1 MGEGFSNPLTDQPA
15 VAHAEAATERK
26 FRSRPLVQ
34 SALFIIL
41 FLVALGL
48 VGLGGLFAFSRDD
61 VRALRA
67 LPILIINFALIFALA
82 VYLIA
87 RVWTV
92 LFSGKTGD
100 PAPQL
105 HRRFLMIFS
114 LAAIM
119 PAIVVGTFFGVVM
132 SRDISDLLNT
142 NVQQVMSESR
152 VVSNAYL
159 KRELDLFQPDVR
171 ALAATLNQSSGEF
184 QNRITFSDFLISQ
197 AVFWE
202 FPAVYVINESG
213 EILAKAESP
222 SAPVYR
228 APSPEI
234 WEVAKDEKN
243 PLTVGNRSEIDFL
256 SALMHLEAFDDAYL
270 YTGRYLEEGILSS
283 LENMDRL
290 EDTVTRVTG
299 DRGQINR
306 IFLLTYLQAALL
318 ILIAAIWLGVVL
330 AGRIV
335 KPLGQMVIAAEKVRS
350 GDLNTRVNVTGV
362 WDEISDLAGAFNR
375 MTRQLGT
382 QREDLV
388 REHDI
393 SEQRRRFSEAVL
405 SGVSA
410 GVIGLSPKGRI
421 TLMNKSAE
429 TLLGRDAGAMLGKPL
444 GEALPPFYPA
454 FHDVRESV
462 SGIVDDQ
469 INIETVAG
477 IRNLDLRVSGYSGD
491 RSDTGWVMTFDDI
504 TRLVAAQRH
513 SAWREVARRIAHEI
527 KNPLTPIQLSAERLE
542 RKYASEITSDPE
554 TFKNLTQT
562 ITRQVESLGSMVDE
576 FSGFARMPAP
586 SLDDVSIHALLEG
599 TIFEQRVA
607 FPDIQFFVTD
617 NAPRGCMVR
626 CDARLMGQALMNLIK
641 NAGESVTTRTEAR
654 GDNHADGRIDVLLDA
669 DDKTVTISIVDNGLG
684 WPLTD
689 KERLFEPYVT
699 TRESGTGL
707 GLAIV
712 KRVIEDHGG
721 QLHLS
726 DRVDAKPGA
735 YVRLTLPLAD
745 TPGISTQTAGQNLP
759 ETPFITPNAETDMS

>member
-1 MGEGFSNPLTDQPA
+1 MNQAAINITASDRSAPQAA
-15 VAHAEAATERK
+15 VDAARK
-26 FRSRPLVQ
+26 FRPITLFQ

-41 FLVALGL
+41 FLVSVAL
-48 VGLGGLFAFSRDD
+48 VGIGGLFAFSRDD
-61 VRALRA
+61 EQALRA
-67 LPILIINFALIFALA
+67 LPILFINFALIFTLA
-82 VYLIA
+82 AYLSY
-87 RVWTV
+87 RVWTT

-105 HRRFLMIFS
+105 YRRFLAIFS

-119 PAIVVGTFFGVVM
+119 PAVVVGTFFGAVM

-152 VVSNAYL
+152 VVSGAYL

-171 ALAATLNQSSGEF
+171 ALAATLNQSAEQF
-184 QNRITFSDFLISQ
+184 QNRISFSDFLISQ

-202 FPAVYVINESG
+202 FPAVYVINQRG

-222 SAPVYR
+222 SAPAYR

-234 WEVAKDEKN
+234 WEVARDSKN

-256 SALMHLEAFDDAYL
+256 SALINLDRFDDAYL

-299 DRGQINR
+299 DRGAMNR

-318 ILIAAIWLGVVL
+318 ILIAAIWLGLV
-330 AGRIV
+330 
-335 KPLGQMVIAAEKVRS
+335 PLS
-350 GDLNTRVNVTGV
+350 
-362 WDEISDLAGAFNR
+362 
-375 MTRQLGT
+375 
-382 QREDLV
+382 
-388 REHDI
+388 
-393 SEQRRRFSEAVL
+393 
-405 SGVSA
+405 
-410 GVIGLSPKGRI
+410 
-421 TLMNKSAE
+421 
-429 TLLGRDAGAMLGKPL
+429 
-444 GEALPPFYPA
+444 EALPTFQPA
-454 FHDVRESV
+454 FNDVRESV
-462 SGIVDDQ
+462 TGIVDDQ
-469 INIETVAG
+469 INLNTPGG
-477 IRNLDLRVSGYSGD
+477 IRNFDLRVSGYRGD
-491 RSDTGWVMTFDDI
+491 RSDTGWVMTFDDM

-542 RKYASEITSDPE
+542 RKYSKEIKTDPK

-562 ITRQVESLGSMVDE
+562 ITRQVESLGAMVDE

-586 SLDDVSIHALLEG
+586 QFENVNIHGLLEE

-617 NAPRGCMVR
+617 NAPRDSLVN
-626 CDARLMGQALMNLIK
+626 CDERLMSQALMNLIK
-641 NAGESVTTRTEAR
+641 NAGESVTAR
-654 GDNHADGRIDVLLDA
+654 IDAGGDDLQDGRIDVLLEDSG
-669 DDKTVTISIVDNGLG
+669 KRIEISLVDNGIG
-684 WPLTD
+684 WPMAD
-689 KERLFEPYVT
+689 KDRLFEPYVT

-721 QLHLS
+721 QLHLH
-726 DRVDAKPGA
+726 DRVDGKPGA
-735 YVRLTLPLAD
+735 YVRLSMPKVNSNSPTTNPGVEAD
-745 TPGISTQTAGQNLP
+745 TL
-759 ETPFITPNAETDMS
+759 

>member
-1 MGEGFSNPLTDQPA
+1 MNQTAIDIATNKDG
-15 VAHAEAATERK
+15 AAPQTEDAARR
-26 FRSRPLVQ
+26 FRTVTLFQ
-34 SALFIIL
+34 SVLFIAL
-41 FLVALGL
+41 FLVSVAL
-48 VGLGGLFAFSRDD
+48 VGIGGLFAFSRDD
-61 VRALRA
+61 VQALRA
-67 LPILIINFALIFALA
+67 LPILFINFALICTLA
-82 VYLIA
+82 TYLSY
-87 RVWTV
+87 RVWTT
-92 LFSGKTGD
+92 LFSGKAGD

-105 HRRFLMIFS
+105 YRRFLAIFS

-119 PAIVVGTFFGVVM
+119 PAVVVGTFFGAVM
-132 SRDISDLLNT
+132 GRDISDLLNT

-152 VVSNAYL
+152 VVSGAYL

-171 ALAATLNQSSGEF
+171 AMAATLNQSSEQF
-184 QNRITFSDFLISQ
+184 KNRISFSDFLISQ

-202 FPAVYVINESG
+202 FPAVYVINQKG

-222 SAPVYR
+222 SAPTYR

-234 WEVAKDEKN
+234 WEVARDSKN

-256 SALMHLEAFDDAYL
+256 SALINLDNFDDAYL

-299 DRGQINR
+299 DRGAMNR

-318 ILIAAIWLGVVL
+318 ILMAAIWLGLIL

-335 KPLGQMVIAAEKVRS
+335 KPLGQMAIAAEKVRS
-350 GDLNTRVNVTGV
+350 GDLTARVNVAGV

-382 QREDLV
+382 QRDDLV
-388 REHDI
+388 REHNI

-410 GVIGLSPKGRI
+410 GVIGLSPKGKI

-429 TLLGRDAGAMLGKPL
+429 TLLGQSSSGMLGKPL
-444 GEALPPFYPA
+444 SEALPTFQPA
-454 FHDVRESV
+454 FNDVRESV
-462 SGIVDDQ
+462 TGIVDDQ
-469 INIETVAG
+469 INLNTPRG
-477 IRNLDLRVSGYSGD
+477 IRNFDLRVSGYRGD
-491 RSDTGWVMTFDDI
+491 RSDIGWVMTFDDM

-542 RKYASEITSDPE
+542 RKYSKEIKTDPK
-554 TFKNLTQT
+554 TFKNLTKT
-562 ITRQVESLGSMVDE
+562 ITRQVESLGAMVDE

-586 SLDDVSIHALLEG
+586 AFENVSIHDLLES

-617 NAPRGCMVR
+617 NAIRNVLVN
-626 CDARLMGQALMNLIK
+626 CDERLMSQALTNLIK
-641 NAGESVTTRTEAR
+641 NAGESVTAR
-654 GDNHADGRIDVLLDA
+654 IDAGGDNLQDGRIDVLLEDSGRLIE
-669 DDKTVTISIVDNGLG
+669 ISLVDNGIG
-684 WPLTD
+684 WPIAD
-689 KERLFEPYVT
+689 KDRLFEPYVT
-699 TRESGTGL
+699 TRETGTGL

-712 KRVIEDHGG
+712 KRIIEDHGG
-721 QLHLS
+721 QLHLH
-726 DRVDAKPGA
+726 DRVDGKPGA
-735 YVRLTLPLAD
+735 YVRLSMPKVNSNSPTTNPD
-745 TPGISTQTAGQNLP
+745 
-759 ETPFITPNAETDMS
+759 EETDAL

>member
-1 MGEGFSNPLTDQPA
+1 MGLAPQHLNDSFEDSVDAADLTA
-15 VAHAEAATERK
+15 RE

-34 SALFIIL
+34 SALFVIL
-41 FLVALGL
+41 FLVALVL
-48 VGLGGLFAFSRDD
+48 VGLGGLLAFSRDD

-67 LPILIINFALIFALA
+67 MPILIVNFALILALA
-82 VYLIA
+82 IYIIL
-87 RVWTV
+87 RVRTV
-92 LFSGKTGD
+92 LFSSKGGD

-119 PAIVVGTFFGVVM
+119 PAVVVGTFFGVVM

-171 ALAATLNQSSGEF
+171 ALAATLNQSVAQFE
-184 QNRITFSDFLISQ
+184 NRITFSDFLISQ

-202 FPAVYVINESG
+202 FPAVYVINERG
-213 EILAKAESP
+213 EVLAKAESP
-222 SAPVYR
+222 SAPVYKS
-228 APSPEI
+228 PSPEI
-234 WEVAKDEKN
+234 WEIAKDDKS

-256 SALMHLEAFDDAYL
+256 SALIHLDSFDGAYL

-283 LENMDRL
+283 LENMDLL

-306 IFLLTYLQAALL
+306 IFLLTYFQAALL
-318 ILIAAIWLGVVL
+318 ILIAAVWIGVLL

-350 GDLNTRVNVTGV
+350 GDLTARVNVAGV

-382 QREDLV
+382 QREDLI

-410 GVIGLSPKGRI
+410 GVIGLSAKGKI

-429 TLLGRDAGAMLGKPL
+429 TLLGQKSEDLLEKPL
-444 GEALPPFYPA
+444 ADVLPA
-454 FHDVRESV
+454 FTPAFTEVLESV
-462 SGIVDDQ
+462 RGVVDDQ
-469 INIETVAG
+469 VNVETPTG
-477 IRNLDLRVSGYSGD
+477 LRNLDLRVSGYRGD
-491 RSDTGWVMTFDDI
+491 RSDTGWVMTFDDM

-542 RKYASEITSDPE
+542 RKYAGEITSDPE
-554 TFKNLTQT
+554 TFRSLTRT
-562 ITRQVESLGSMVDE
+562 ITRQVASLGSMVDE

-586 SLDDVSIHALLEG
+586 DLKNVDIHTLLE
-599 TIFEQRVA
+599 TTVFAQRVA

-617 NAPRGCMVR
+617 NASRGVQVI
-626 CDARLMGQALMNLIK
+626 CDERLMGQALMNLTK
-641 NAGESVTTRTEAR
+641 NAGESVTSRVETQGGAK
-654 GDNHADGRIDVLLDA
+654 HDGRIDVLLDE
-669 DDKTVTISIVDNGLG
+669 DGDMVSISLVDNGTG
-684 WPLTD
+684 WPMTD

-721 QLHLS
+721 QLHLA
-726 DRVDAKPGA
+726 DRPDAQAGA
-735 YVRLTLPLAD
+735 YVRLTLPMAKTKD
-745 TPGISTQTAGQNLP
+745 
-759 ETPFITPNAETDMS
+759 ITPNPKSDLNPSYAADKL

>member
-1 MGEGFSNPLTDQPA
+1 MNQTAFDRVTETFAAPQAA
-15 VAHAEAATERK
+15 VEAARR
-26 FRSRPLVQ
+26 FRPVTLVQ
-34 SALFIIL
+34 SALFIVL
-41 FLVALGL
+41 FLVAVAL
-48 VGLGGLFAFSRDD
+48 VGIGGLFAFSRDD
-61 VRALRA
+61 SQALRA
-67 LPILIINFALIFALA
+67 LPILFINFALIFTLA
-82 VYLIA
+82 GYLCY
-87 RVWTV
+87 RVWTT

-105 HRRFLMIFS
+105 YRRFLAIFS

-119 PAIVVGTFFGVVM
+119 PAVVVGTFFGAVM
-132 SRDISDLLNT
+132 GRDISDLLNT

-152 VVSNAYL
+152 IVSNAYL

-171 ALAATLNQSSGEF
+171 ALAATLNQSAEQF
-184 QNRITFSDFLISQ
+184 QNRISFSDFLISQ

-202 FPAVYVINESG
+202 FPAVYVINQRG

-222 SAPVYR
+222 SAPAYR

-234 WEVAKDEKN
+234 WEVARDDKN

-256 SALMHLEAFDDAYL
+256 SALINLEAFDDAYL

-283 LENMDRL
+283 LENMNRL

-299 DRGQINR
+299 DRGAINR
-306 IFLLTYLQAALL
+306 IFLMTYLQAALL
-318 ILIAAIWLGVVL
+318 ILIAAIWIGLIL

-350 GDLNTRVNVTGV
+350 GDLTARVNVAGV

-382 QREDLV
+382 QRDDLV
-388 REHDI
+388 REHDV

-410 GVIGLSPKGRI
+410 GVIGLSPKGKI

-429 TLLGRDAGAMLGKPL
+429 TLLGRESETLLGRL
-444 GEALPPFYPA
+444 LSEALPAFHPA
-454 FHDVRESV
+454 FNDVRESV
-462 SGIVDDQ
+462 TGIVDDQ
-469 INIETVAG
+469 INIETPG
-477 IRNLDLRVSGYSGD
+477 GMRNFDLRVSGYRGD
-491 RSDTGWVMTFDDI
+491 RSDTGWVMTFDDM

-542 RKYASEITSDPE
+542 RKYAGEIKSDPK
-554 TFKNLTQT
+554 TFKSLTQT
-562 ITRQVESLGSMVDE
+562 ISRQVESLGAMVDE

-586 SLDDVSIHALLEG
+586 QLENVNVHDLLEAA
-599 TIFEQRVA
+599 IFEQRVA
-607 FPDIQFFVTD
+607 FPEIQFFVTD
-617 NAPRGCMVR
+617 NAPRDAVMN
-626 CDARLMGQALMNLIK
+626 CDERLMSQAFMNLIK
-641 NAGESVTTRTEAR
+641 NAGESVTAR
-654 GDNHADGRIDVLLDA
+654 IDAGGDNLQDGRIDILLEESGGRIE
-669 DDKTVTISIVDNGLG
+669 ISIVDNGIG
-684 WPLTD
+684 WPITD
-689 KERLFEPYVT
+689 KDRLFEPYVT

-721 QLHLS
+721 QLHLR
-726 DRVDAKPGA
+726 DRVDQKPGA
-735 YVRLTLPLAD
+735 YVRLSMPKAKPLPSTPVTL
-745 TPGISTQTAGQNLP
+745 Q
-759 ETPFITPNAETDMS
+759 ETDIL